1 MMRIYRFPPLH
12 PRGGYPTRTLTR
24 SDPRPHSPAR
34 TPINRHYPSQTDPQY
49 HPGKP
54 ERTSRRNPPK
64 VQCGQVTLKRCR
76 KKMFGWCINNQKIA
90 YSTSVA
96 PRYITHVEVA
106 QIVCNYTQK
115 NMYTNVYFDLTDRH
129 FSMQKMN
136 TEMDK
141 DRGGNPR
148 MRWRKFTYVVH
159 KCHSCQM
166 GKCAY
171 HNFLYA
177 CLPTSL
183 FSSYII
189 IFGFEPLSIIFFSI
203 AERINRSSF
212 K

>member
-76 KKMFGWCINNQKIA
+76 KKMFGCCINNQKIA

-96 PRYITHVEVA
+96 PRYITHVVVA

-115 NMYTNVYFDLTDRH
+115 KHVYKRLLRFNWPPFFHAENEHRNG
-129 FSMQKMN
+129 Q
-136 TEMDK
+136 
-141 DRGGNPR
+141 RPR
-148 MRWRKFTYVVH
+148 RQSEDAVAKVH
-159 KCHSCQM
+159 VCR
-166 GKCAY
+166 
-171 HNFLYA
+171 
-177 CLPTSL
+177 T
-183 FSSYII
+183 
-189 IFGFEPLSIIFFSI
+189 
-203 AERINRSSF
+203 
-212 K
+212 